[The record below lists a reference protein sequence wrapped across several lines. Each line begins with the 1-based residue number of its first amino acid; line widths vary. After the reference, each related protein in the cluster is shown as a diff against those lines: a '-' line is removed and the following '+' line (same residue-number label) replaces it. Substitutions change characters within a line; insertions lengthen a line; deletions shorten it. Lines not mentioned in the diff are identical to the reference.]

1 MAKGIFGF
9 LNPAPDA
16 PRITDQDEMRKSY
29 KYWRFR
35 SIYSILIGYMGFY
48 FVRKSLAVAMPYIG
62 EEFGYSKE
70 KLGLILTVAGLTY
83 GVSKFINGFGGD
95 RTNPRY
101 FMALGLILSAGM
113 NLLFGLSSALLF
125 FFLFW
130 IINSW
135 FQGMGWAPCSKTLV
149 NWFSARERGVKF
161 SIANTACSIGAAGVI
176 IMNGYLVKA
185 YGWRSCFFVPAAI
198 ATVISLFVLWRLRD
212 RPQSL
217 GLPPVEVYRG
227 EEADLADTEHGKGA
241 SYKEVVVKYIFKN
254 PWMWIVCLAN
264 FFVYIIRYTIMDWG
278 PTFLM
283 EDKGV
288 DILEATGIVGG
299 FEFAGIAGM
308 LVGGWALD
316 KVFKGYGGRLLA
328 IYMGLCALFIFLF
341 LKLPVQ
347 YMTIFGKPMMLNG
360 MLLWGAGF
368 MIYGPQ
374 CLVAVLAVNMVPKQ
388 AGAAAVGLTGLFGY
402 MSYVISG
409 WAMGKVVDNY
419 GWGTG
424 LFSLVIFALI
434 GMLLFL
440 VLWNNNPHLKD
451 KLD

>member
-9 LNPAPDA
+9 LKPAPDA
-16 PRITDQDEMRKSY
+16 PRITDDVEMRGKY

-35 SIYSILIGYMGFY
+35 SLYSILIGYMGFY

-113 NLLFGLSSALLF
+113 NVLFGLSSAILF

-130 IINSW
+130 ILNSW
-135 FQGMGWAPCSKTLV
+135 FQGFGWAPCSKTLV

-161 SIANTACSIGAAGVI
+161 SIVNTACTIGAASVI
-176 IMNGYLVKA
+176 MMNGLLVKSF
-185 YGWRSCFFVPAAI
+185 GWRSCFFVPAAI
-198 ATVISLFVLWRLRD
+198 ATVVSLFVLWRLRD

-217 GLPPVEVYRG
+217 GLPPVEEYRG
-227 EEADLADTEHGKGA
+227 EEADLGDTEHGKGA
-241 SYKEVVVKYIFKN
+241 SYKEVVAKYIFKN

-264 FFVYIIRYTIMDWG
+264 FFVYAIRYTVMDWG

-288 DILEATGIVGG
+288 DIVEASGIVSG
-299 FEFAGIAGM
+299 FEISGMVGM

-316 KVFKGYGGRLLA
+316 KVFKGYGGRLLS
-328 IYMGLCALFIFLF
+328 IYMLLCALFIFLF

-347 YMTIFGKPMMLNG
+347 YVSIFGNKVMLNG
-360 MLLWGAGF
+360 MLLWGVGF
-368 MIYGPQ
+368 AVYGPQ
-374 CLVAVLAVNMVPKQ
+374 CLIAVLAVNMVPKQ
-388 AGAAAVGLTGLFGY
+388 AGAAAVGLTGLIGY

-409 WAMGKVVDNY
+409 WGMGKFVDNH
-419 GWGTG
+419 GWEAG

-434 GMLLFL
+434 GVFLFL
-440 VLWNNNPHLKD
+440 LLWNNNPHLKD
-451 KLD
+451 KLG